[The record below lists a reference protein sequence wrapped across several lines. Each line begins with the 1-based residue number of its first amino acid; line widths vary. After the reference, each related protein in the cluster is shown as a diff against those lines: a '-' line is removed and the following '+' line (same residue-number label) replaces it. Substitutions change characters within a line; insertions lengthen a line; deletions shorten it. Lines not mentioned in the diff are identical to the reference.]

1 MMGANGVTQCG
12 AQSLRSHGSHRH
24 CASEGVPRVLVVL
37 AASVLTILSIQPLE
51 ARIDD
56 DCAAS
61 AARYGKPV
69 QDSLKESGLLYYRKD
84 GLCLIAHFF
93 SGRCDVM
100 SIFSEKQFEGV
111 PESLPEEKLTL
122 LLNREGGA
130 GWRRVPRL
138 SMNDVWGSID
148 GRLFAIYDTM
158 RHKLVIMT
166 RSSYT
171 REKEALAK
179 EKADAASAF

>member
-1 MMGANGVTQCG
+1 MMGANGLTQCG
-12 AQSLRSHGSHRH
+12 AKSFRSHGSRGH

-37 AASVLTILSIQPLE
+37 AALLLAILSIQSLE
-51 ARIDD
+51 ARIND

-61 AARYGKPV
+61 AARYGQPV

-111 PESLPEEKLTL
+111 PESLPEEKLMH
-122 LLNREGGA
+122 LLNREGG
-130 GWRRVPRL
+130 GEWRRVPRL
-138 SMNDVWGSID
+138 SMNDVWGSVD
-148 GRLFAIYDTM
+148 GRLFAIYETM

-166 RSSYT
+166 RGSYA

-179 EKADAASAF
+179 SKGLH